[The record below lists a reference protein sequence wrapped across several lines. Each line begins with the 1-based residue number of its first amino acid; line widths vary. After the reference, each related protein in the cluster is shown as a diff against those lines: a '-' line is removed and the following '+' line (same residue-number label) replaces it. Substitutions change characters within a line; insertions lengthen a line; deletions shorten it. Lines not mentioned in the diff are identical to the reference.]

1 MPPKNPK
8 LESTLTPLDSA
19 RHAGLHY
26 VTDGRPGI
34 SRLGV
39 YQAGEAPRFRYMDAN
54 SRPIQDPKTLARIKA
69 LVIPPAW
76 TEVWICPEAD
86 GHLQVTGRD
95 ARGRKQS
102 RYHPH
107 WRQVRDETKY
117 ERMMHFGAALPA
129 IRKRVDHDLARPGL
143 PREKVLATV
152 IRLMELT
159 HIRVGNEEYARE
171 NHSYGLTTLE
181 NRHVH
186 VDGTAV
192 QFKFR
197 GKSGVEHA
205 VGVTDRRL
213 ARIIRDC
220 QHIPGHELFQYVD
233 RDGSHHTIHSTDV
246 NDYLRSITTKQFPEA
261 HFTAKDFRTWAGSVL
276 ACTVLRQFD
285 RVANASQAKK
295 NVVAAIKE
303 VASHLGNTPSVC
315 RKCYVHPQV
324 LDAYLNGKFI
334 AEVKAEVASKP
345 HTPESLH
352 PNETDLLELLG
363 RSLTEQKPSRKLRR
377 V

>member
-1 MPPKNPK
+1 MKSALSNAHQP
-8 LESTLTPLDSA
+8 TPEESA

-26 VTDGRPGI
+26 TTDAKPGI
-34 SRLGV
+34 SRL
-39 YQAGEAPRFRYMDAN
+39 GEAPRFRYVDA
-54 SRPIQDPKTLARIKA
+54 RAKAIRDPQVLARIKA

-76 TEVWICPEAD
+76 TEVWVCPD
-86 GHLQVTGRD
+86 VNGHLQVTGRD

-107 WRQVRDETKY
+107 WREIRDENKY
-117 ERMMHFGAALPA
+117 ERMMHFGAALPV
-129 IRKRVDHDLARPGL
+129 IRKQVEHDLARPGL

-171 NHSYGLTTLE
+171 NHSYGLTTLQ
-181 NRHVH
+181 NQHVH

-192 QFKFR
+192 KFKFR

-205 VGVTDRRL
+205 VDVADRRL
-213 ARIIRDC
+213 ARIGRDC

-233 RDGSHHTIHSTDV
+233 RDGTHHPVHSTDV
-246 NDYLRSITTKQFPEA
+246 NDYLRAITEEQFPGE

-276 ACTVLRQFD
+276 ACSLLRQFVD
-285 RVANASQAKK
+285 NATASQAKK
-295 NVVAAIKE
+295 NVVTAIKE

-315 RKCYVHPQV
+315 RKCYIHPQV
-324 LDAYLNGKFI
+324 IASYLGGQFI
-334 AEVKAEVASKP
+334 AEVKKEVEARP
-345 HTPESLH
+345 HLPASLH
-352 PNETDLLELLG
+352 PNETDLLDLLKQT
-363 RSLTEQKPSRKLRR
+363 LKTT
-377 V
+377 